1 MKKTKILSILL
12 LVFLATGC
20 FKKNSNEKID
30 IKVSAY
36 PIEFLAKEIYG
47 ENATVTSIYPNDM
60 NKDYTIS
67 EKLLND
73 YSSTNLFIFNGNESK
88 ENDYVYTMF
97 NKNKKLK
104 IIDSTASL
112 TYENKIEE
120 LWLDPLNCLTMAN
133 NIKKGFKE
141 YISATYI
148 SNKIDTNYDKLK
160 IKLIQLEADYREMS
174 NRSNTKNIVVADDLF
189 LYLKKYN
196 INVISLE
203 QSKNYTKKTLYDAEK
218 LMKKG
223 EIKVIYVRKG
233 QKLSDTITKLKDTYN
248 LEIIELNDLYTL
260 SEDDI
265 KNNKDYFSLMYDNLE
280 LLKKQLYN

>member
-1 MKKTKILSILL
+1 MKK
-12 LVFLATGC
+12 
-20 FKKNSNEKID
+20 
-30 IKVSAY
+30 
-36 PIEFLAKEIYG
+36 
-47 ENATVTSIYPNDM
+47 
-60 NKDYTIS
+60 DYEIS

-73 YSSTNLFIFNGNESK
+73 YSSTELFIFNGNESK

-104 IIDSTASL
+104 IIDATASL
-112 TYENKIEE
+112 SFENKIEE

-148 SNKIDTNYDKLK
+148 SNKIDTNYDELK

-174 NRSNTKNIVVADDLF
+174 NRANSRNIVVSDDLF

-196 INVISLE
+196 INVLSLE
-203 QSKNYTKKTLYDAEK
+203 QSKNYTKKTLYEAEK

-223 EIKVIYVRKG
+223 EIKTIYVRKG
-233 QKLSDTITKLKDTYN
+233 QELSDTIKKLKDTYK
-248 LEIIELNDLYTL
+248 LEVIELNDLYTL
-260 SEDDI
+260 SEEDR
-265 KNNKDYFSLMYDNLE
+265 KSGKDYFSIMYDNLE
-280 LLKKQLYN
+280 LLKKQFYN

>member
-1 MKKTKILSILL
+1 MKKFKILTILL
-12 LVFLATGC
+12 LVFLSTGC
-20 FKKNSNEKID
+20 FKKKSDEKID

-36 PIEFLAKEIYG
+36 PIEFLTKEIYG

-60 NKDYTIS
+60 NKDYIIS

-73 YSSTNLFIFNGNESK
+73 YSSTNLFIFNGNENK

-97 NKNKKLK
+97 NENKKLK
-104 IIDSTASL
+104 IIDATASL
-112 TYENKIEE
+112 AFENKIEE
-120 LWLDPLNCLTMAN
+120 LWLDPLKCLTMAN

-148 SNKIDTNYDKLK
+148 SNKIDTNYDDLK
-160 IKLIQLEADYREMS
+160 IKLIQLEADYKEMS
-174 NRSNTKNIVVADDLF
+174 NRANTKNIVVADDLF

-223 EIKVIYVRKG
+223 EIKVIYTRKD
-233 QKLSDTITKLKDTYN
+233 QKLNDTINKLKETYK
-248 LEIIELNDLYTL
+248 LEVIELNDLYTL
-260 SEDDI
+260 TEDDR
-265 KNNKDYFSLMYDNLE
+265 KNNKDYFLLMYDNLE

>member
-1 MKKTKILSILL
+1 M
-12 LVFLATGC
+12 
-20 FKKNSNEKID
+20 D
-30 IKVSAY
+30 
-36 PIEFLAKEIYG
+36 
-47 ENATVTSIYPNDM
+47 
-60 NKDYTIS
+60 KDYTIS

-104 IIDSTASL
+104 IIDATASL

-148 SNKIDTNYDKLK
+148 SNKIDTNYDELK

-174 NRSNTKNIVVADDLF
+174 NRANTKNIVVADDLF

-203 QSKNYTKKTLYDAEK
+203 QSKNYTKKNLYDAEK

-223 EIKVIYVRKG
+223 EIKVIYTRKG
-233 QKLSDTITKLKDTYN
+233 QKLNDTITKLKETYN
-248 LEIIELNDLYTL
+248 LEVIELNDLYTL
-260 SEDDI
+260 SEDDR
-265 KNNKDYFSLMYDNLE
+265 KNNKDYFTLMYDNLE

>member
-1 MKKTKILSILL
+1 MKKIKLLPILL
-12 LVFLATGC
+12 LVFLLSGC
-20 FKKNSNEKID
+20 FKKNNTEKID

-36 PIEFLAKEIYG
+36 PIEYLTREIYG
-47 ENATVTSIYPNDM
+47 DNATITSIYPNDM
-60 NKDYTIS
+60 KKDYEIS

-73 YSSTNLFIFNGNESK
+73 YSSTELFIFNGNESK

-104 IIDSTASL
+104 IIDATASL
-112 TYENKIEE
+112 SFENKIEE

-148 SNKIDTNYDKLK
+148 SNKIDTNYDELK

-174 NRSNTKNIVVADDLF
+174 NRANSRNIVVSDDLF

-196 INVISLE
+196 INVLSLE
-203 QSKNYTKKTLYDAEK
+203 QSKNYTKKTLYEAEK

-223 EIKVIYVRKG
+223 EIKTIYVRKG
-233 QKLSDTITKLKDTYN
+233 QELSDTIKKLKDTYK
-248 LEIIELNDLYTL
+248 LEVIELNDLYTL
-260 SEDDI
+260 SEEDR
-265 KNNKDYFSLMYDNLE
+265 KSGKDYFSIMYDNLE
-280 LLKKQLYN
+280 LLKKQFYN